1 MCFQCHMGL
10 TDEQITN
17 QLRETVENPSFEKWN
32 TTSVSHLAI
41 AATGHNGEPA
51 RQLGL
56 ELLLKF
62 IEWRRTKPDGYM
74 PESGIESMF
83 TVYDL
88 ERIYKISNEKKLDEL
103 EKFEPIH
110 KVKRRDFRKRN
121 QDNSYYWGIGIVCVG
136 ILAFYVLKVV

>member
-1 MCFQCHMGL
+1 MCLHCHSSFS
-10 TDEQITN
+10 DEQIIA
-17 QLRETVENPSFEKWN
+17 QLRDEQNYEKWN
-32 TTSVSHLAI
+32 TTSVYHLALT
-41 AATGHNGEPA
+41 ASGRNGEIA
-51 RQLGL
+51 RQLAL
-56 ELLLKF
+56 ELFLGL

-74 PESGIESMF
+74 PESGMESMY

-103 EKFEPIH
+103 ENFKPIH
-110 KVKRRDFRKRN
+110 KLKRRNFGKRN

>member
-1 MCFQCHMGL
+1 MPAG
-10 TDEQITN
+10 I
-17 QLRETVENPSFEKWN
+17 
-32 TTSVSHLAI
+32 SHLAI

-74 PESGIESMF
+74 PESGMESMY

-88 ERIYKISNEKKLDEL
+88 ERIYKIALEKKLDEL

-110 KVKRRDFRKRN
+110 KLKRRDFCRKQSN
-121 QDNSYYWGIGIVCVG
+121 LCWNIGIVCCVG